1 MSKRIIYLDNAATT
15 RPYVEAVGAA
25 NTYVLD
31 NYANP
36 GGNYDPGYEAK
47 LAVNNARKVIAKTL
61 GATPGEIYFTSGGSE
76 SDNMAIR
83 GIASTPLA
91 NKHIITTAVE
101 HKAVLNTCRYLEG
114 LGCKVTYLDPD
125 ERGIITPE
133 QVKRAI
139 TPETILVSIMAVNN
153 EIGTVMP
160 IKEIGAICHAN
171 HIIFHTDAV
180 QAYSHMKIDVGEYNI
195 DILSASGHK
204 FHAMKGTGFLFV
216 RDGIILPPLIYGG
229 GQENHR
235 RAGTENV
242 PAIVSMGIAARMAH
256 DNLEMKQNNILSL
269 RDHMIERVLNEI
281 PGSNL
286 NGSLVAR
293 TPNNVNVRFEG
304 GIRGESLLTLLNE
317 HGVYCSTGSACN
329 SEEDAPSHVLKAI
342 GLTDEEANSSIRFT
356 LSEFT
361 TLEDIDL
368 AVNALKMCVD
378 QLRFINRN

>member
-1 MSKRIIYLDNAATT
+1 
-15 RPYVEAVGAA
+15 
-25 NTYVLD
+25 
-31 NYANP
+31 
-36 GGNYDPGYEAK
+36 
-47 LAVNNARKVIAKTL
+47 
-61 GATPGEIYFTSGGSE
+61 
-76 SDNMAIR
+76 
-83 GIASTPLA
+83 
-91 NKHIITTAVE
+91 
-101 HKAVLNTCRYLEG
+101 
-114 LGCKVTYLDPD
+114 
-125 ERGIITPE
+125 
-133 QVKRAI
+133 
-139 TPETILVSIMAVNN
+139 
-153 EIGTVMP
+153 
-160 IKEIGAICHAN
+160 
-171 HIIFHTDAV
+171 
-180 QAYSHMKIDVGEYNI
+180 
-195 DILSASGHK
+195 
-204 FHAMKGTGFLFV
+204 
-216 RDGIILPPLIYGG
+216 
-229 GQENHR
+229 
-235 RAGTENV
+235 
-242 PAIVSMGIAARMAH
+242 MAH